1 MNYANSAGLY
11 RISMEALNLQAGL
24 DLSPIAYKGPAEAAN
39 DLVGGRSP
47 P

>member
-24 DLSPIAYKGPAEAAN
+24 DLAPIAYKGPAEAAN